1 MVNNQKQKP
10 KKNYINN
17 PDFLQALVDYKEKKR
32 VNPDEPIPNYI
43 GECFMKI
50 AEGLSHKP
58 NFINYTYRDEMI
70 GDGIENCLMYFENF
84 DPERSK
90 NPFAYFTQIIY
101 FAFLRRIAKE
111 KKQTY
116 VKYKA
121 TEQFGVQS
129 VLFDALDE
137 IAGQNSKLTVRILGR
152 WLERHAGQLCT
163 GLRLVL
169 ANKTNGL
176 KRWTVMRTVER
187 AATEKTNP
195 IVARVAP
202 SCEIQDAD
210 DVIAASQLDD
220 VEIF

>member
-1 MVNNQKQKP
+1 MATTKP
-10 KKNYINN
+10 AKPKAKKNYINN
-17 PDFLQALVDYKEKKR
+17 ADFMAALIAYKEAKKL
-32 VNPDEPIPNYI
+32 NENAPIPNYI

-84 DPERSK
+84 NPEKSN

-121 TEQFGVQS
+121 TEQFGI
-129 VLFDALDE
+129 LDE
-137 IAGQNSKLTVRILGR
+137 FEMMEMEDGTTKQFAMYDNLSEFIENFEVTQKEKKKKVAIKKKG
-152 WLERHAGQLCT
+152 LEHFI
-163 GLRLVL
+163 
-169 ANKTNGL
+169 
-176 KRWTVMRTVER
+176 E
-187 AATEKTNP
+187 E
-195 IVARVAP
+195 
-202 SCEIQDAD
+202 
-210 DVIAASQLDD
+210 
-220 VEIF
+220 